1 MDGSVRSFIA
11 VHIPD
16 AVRRDISILIGGL
29 RSCGDGED
37 VKWVRPESLHLTLK
51 FLGDVEQER
60 IGAAAGAIER
70 SVSAQPAFDLTLGGT
85 GAFPN
90 PRRPSV
96 LWIGV
101 RKGAEPL
108 ASLAGA
114 VETGLAGLG
123 FEREKRPFSAHL
135 TLGRI
140 RSPGNAGKIVE
151 RMTAAG
157 FECDP
162 FRIHAVHV
170 MKSDLQRSGAVYTTL
185 RTLKL
190 QG

>member
-1 MDGSVRSFIA
+1 MNGSVRTFIA

-16 AVRRDISILIGGL
+16 AVRRDIGILIGGL
-29 RSCGDGED
+29 RRFDGAD
-37 VKWVRPESLHLTLK
+37 VKWVRPESLHLTIK

-60 IGAAAGAIER
+60 IGAAADAIER
-70 SVSAQPAFDLTLGGT
+70 AVSAQSAFDLALGGT
-85 GAFPN
+85 SAFPN

-101 RKGAEPL
+101 RRGAEPL
-108 ASLAGA
+108 ASLAGE
-114 VETGLAGLG
+114 VESALAGLG
-123 FEREKRPFSAHL
+123 FERERRPFSAHL
-135 TLGRI
+135 TIGRV
-140 RSPGNAGKIVE
+140 RPRGNAGKTVE
-151 RMTAAG
+151 RMAEAG

-162 FRIHAVHV
+162 FRIDSVHV

>member
-1 MDGSVRSFIA
+1 MMAGSVRTFIS

-16 AVRRDISILIGGL
+16 TVRRDLSVLIGGL
-29 RSCGDGED
+29 RPHGGAD

-60 IGAAAGAIER
+60 IGAVGEEIGRA
-70 SVSAQPAFDLTLGGT
+70 VSAHPAFDMVLGGT

-90 PRRPSV
+90 SRRPSV

-101 RKGAEPL
+101 RRGAGPL

-114 VETGLAGLG
+114 VETALAGLG

-135 TLGRI
+135 TLARV
-140 RSPGNAGKIVE
+140 RPSGNAGRIVE
-151 RMTAAG
+151 RMAEAG

-162 FRIHAVHV
+162 FRIDSVHV
-170 MKSDLQRSGAVYTTL
+170 MKSDLQRSGASYTTL

>member
-16 AVRRDISILIGGL
+16 AIRRDISILIGAL
-29 RSCGDGED
+29 RPYSGAD

-60 IGAAAGAIER
+60 ISAAACAIER
-70 SVSAQPAFDLTLGGT
+70 SVSALSAFDLALGGT

-90 PRRPSV
+90 PRRPGV

-114 VETGLAGLG
+114 VESALAGLG
-123 FEREKRPFSAHL
+123 FERERRPFSAHL

-140 RSPGNAGKIVE
+140 RSPGNSGRIVE
-151 RMTAAG
+151 RMTEAG

-162 FRIHAVHV
+162 FRIASVHV

-185 RTLKL
+185 RTLNLK
-190 QG
+190 G

>member
-1 MDGSVRSFIA
+1 MNGSVRTFVA

-16 AVRRDISILIGGL
+16 SVRRDIGALVDGL
-29 RSCGDGED
+29 RPFSGSD

-60 IGAAAGAIER
+60 IGAVADAIEKA
-70 SVSAQPAFDLTLGGT
+70 VSGQAAFDLVLGGT

-90 PRRPSV
+90 PRRPNV

-101 RKGAEPL
+101 PRGAEPL

-114 VETGLAGLG
+114 VETALAELG

-135 TLGRI
+135 TVGRV
-140 RSPGNAGKIVE
+140 RPPGNAGKTVE
-151 RMTAAG
+151 RMTETG
-157 FECDP
+157 FECDS
-162 FRIHAVHV
+162 FRIDAVQL